1 MAYNFLIAP
10 DFSQERFPVWH
21 MFNTLLQ
28 KRSGHDLHLVTPASH
43 AEQEDSLAKD
53 DIKVIYANPFDAA
66 KLIREDGYRAIAR
79 PIGKSDEMTII
90 SSAGGNIK
98 CLDDLN
104 AGTKIAMADNRDVK
118 LIGLRLLEAVDLSE
132 DDVEFIIT
140 ETYQAAAKQVVKGEA
155 DVAFFIAEI
164 YHSLSKLTKSQLN
177 VLIESNIATISHVI
191 LVKDGFTQAD
201 DIAKVILSLKDDA
214 DGQAVLSELG
224 MTDGFE
230 PIDDEDAEFMIDL
243 METLLD

>member
-1 MAYNFLIAP
+1 MSNSSVCVCL
-10 DFSQERFPVWH
+10 
-21 MFNTLLQ
+21 
-28 KRSGHDLHLVTPASH
+28 KRTEGGV
-43 AEQEDSLAKD
+43 EF
-53 DIKVIYANPFDAA
+53 FDA
-66 KLIREDGYRAIAR
+66 
-79 PIGKSDEMTII
+79 
-90 SSAGGNIK
+90 
-98 CLDDLN
+98 
-104 AGTKIAMADNRDVK
+104 
-118 LIGLRLLEAVDLSE
+118 EA
-132 DDVEFIIT
+132 
-140 ETYQAAAKQVVKGEA
+140 YQAAAKQMVKGEA